1 MFTLLKINT
10 IYTTYI
16 QHVYIYI
23 CIQVLINYTI
33 HITTYFYHKINT
45 IFHIIHNIV
54 NNHILN
60 TIIYKHQLNKI

>member
-10 IYTTYI
+10 TYTIHT
-16 QHVYIYI
+16 QHTYI
-23 CIQVLINYTI
+23 CIQVLINCKI

-60 TIIYKHQLNKI
+60 TIIYKHQHI